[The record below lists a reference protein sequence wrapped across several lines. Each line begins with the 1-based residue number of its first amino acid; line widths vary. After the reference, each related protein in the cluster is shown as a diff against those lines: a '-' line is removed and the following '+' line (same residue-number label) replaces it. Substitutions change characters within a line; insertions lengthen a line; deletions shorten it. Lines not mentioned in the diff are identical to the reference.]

1 MELMRTMIKKVF
13 ICCALLCTMI
23 PIFAQQT
30 KERIASVSDTD
41 KNLELIEQKG
51 WQISLGTGFQIGGFA
66 PLPMPRSIRK
76 IEEYNPFF
84 NVGLE
89 GNVCRSVSNDGR
101 WLIGSGLRFE
111 SKGMKTKARVKNY
124 YTEIIPDEGEKV
136 RGNFTGHVT
145 TKVRNTYLTIP
156 VTMSYRIDK
165 RWTVFAGPYFSLLLD
180 GDFNGE
186 AYDGYIRQGNP
197 TGQYSEVT
205 HAVYDF
211 SDDLR
216 RVAWGMEFGGSYRAY
231 KHLAVQA
238 RLDWGMNDIFH
249 SKFESVTFS
258 LKPIYF
264 NLGIQYI
271 F

>member
-1 MELMRTMIKKVF
+1 MTRIMMKKVLM
-13 ICCALLCTMI
+13 CCTLFCIMLTT
-23 PIFAQQT
+23 FAQQS
-30 KERIASVSDTD
+30 KNKIVHVSERD
-41 KNLELIEQKG
+41 KNLEIIEQKG
-51 WQISLGTGFQIGGFA
+51 WHIAFGAGFQIGGFS

-76 IEEYNPFF
+76 IERFNPLF

-89 GNVCRSVSNDGR
+89 GSIYRSVSHDGR
-101 WLIGSGLRFE
+101 WLIGSGIRFE
-111 SKGMKTKARVKNY
+111 GKGMKTKARVKDY
-124 YTEIIPDEGEKV
+124 YTEMIPDEGEKV

-156 VTMSYRIDK
+156 VTMNYRIDK

-211 SDDLR
+211 SHDLR
-216 RVAWGMEFGGSYRAY
+216 KLAWGMELGGSYRAY

>member
-1 MELMRTMIKKVF
+1 
-13 ICCALLCTMI
+13 
-23 PIFAQQT
+23 
-30 KERIASVSDTD
+30 
-41 KNLELIEQKG
+41 
-51 WQISLGTGFQIGGFA
+51 
-66 PLPMPRSIRK
+66 
-76 IEEYNPFF
+76 
-84 NVGLE
+84 
-89 GNVCRSVSNDGR
+89 
-101 WLIGSGLRFE
+101 
-111 SKGMKTKARVKNY
+111 MKTKARVKNY
-124 YTEIIPDEGEKV
+124 YTEMIPDEGEKV

-205 HAVYDF
+205 HDVYDF